1 MHELLRVVVD
11 STLALWLPVL
21 VNRLRRYS
29 FCKAAG
35 GACGV
40 NSGVFQFIPVV
51 LGTGHRELWIRANG
65 FANLGVSRLTSLRYG
80 SGSPDSL
87 VTETTISLWWWVVVA
102 LCRGHWSLT
111 WRIFFCF
118 FGEAVQVGGGRG

>member
-1 MHELLRVVVD
+1 MD

-51 LGTGHRELWIRANG
+51 LGTGHRRELWIGANG
-65 FANLGVSRLTSLRYG
+65 FANLGVSRLTSLC
-80 SGSPDSL
+80 
-87 VTETTISLWWWVVVA
+87 LWLWFARLAGYRDNNKLVVVGGGGTVPGA
-102 LCRGHWSLT
+102 LVSDVADL
-111 WRIFFCF
+111 F
-118 FGEAVQVGGGRG
+118 FGEPVQVGGGERVRESDEEH